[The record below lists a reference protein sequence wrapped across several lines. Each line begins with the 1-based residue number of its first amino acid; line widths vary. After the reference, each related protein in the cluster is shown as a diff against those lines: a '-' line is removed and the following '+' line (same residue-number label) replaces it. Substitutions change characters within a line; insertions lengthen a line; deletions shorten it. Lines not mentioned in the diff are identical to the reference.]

1 METMRPVDAVEL
13 LEHLHV
19 CAQNGRGMS
28 NLYDIRDI
36 INYVENMTTIEPEP
50 KTCEGCI
57 WEDDYNN
64 GPCQYCNR
72 AQEDWYAEKT

>member
-1 METMRPVDAVEL
+1 MQPVDADEL

-36 INYVENMTTIEPEP
+36 INYVENMTTVEPQP
-50 KTCEGCI
+50 KTCDGCM
-57 WEDDYNN
+57 WEDAYGYGSCHMCSRN
-64 GPCQYCNR
+64 YR
-72 AQEDWYAEKT
+72 EDCYQTRT